1 MKVVKNKQKNSMKT
15 LKKSCKSKSKINIWK
30 YLLKETIKKRKYRKS
45 WYRNL
50 KKIQFINKIIKNK
63 ILNIV

>member
-45 WYRNL
+45 
-50 KKIQFINKIIKNK
+50 
-63 ILNIV
+63 

>member
-30 YLLKETIKKRKYRKS
+30 YLLKETIKK
-45 WYRNL
+45 
-50 KKIQFINKIIKNK
+50 KKIQKKLIQKFEKNTIYK
-63 ILNIV
+63 